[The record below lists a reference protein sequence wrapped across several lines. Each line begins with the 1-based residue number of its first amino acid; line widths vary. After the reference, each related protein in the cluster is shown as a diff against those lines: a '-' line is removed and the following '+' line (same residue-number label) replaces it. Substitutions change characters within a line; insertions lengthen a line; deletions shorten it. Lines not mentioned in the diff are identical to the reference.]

1 MADKSIDVYLNDHL
15 AGAMLG
21 SDLAEQIRDRN
32 QNTPLGE
39 LMQSLAP
46 QIEEDRQT
54 LIGLMQ
60 RMDTSKSPVKQAG
73 AWVTEKASRA
83 KFGGLTSGEPPVGT
97 FMAVE
102 SLALGVLG
110 KLSLWRALAAVADE
124 YPAIASVDLDD
135 LIDRAQTQ
143 YDLLEHERLAASR
156 RAFSNVHAAA

>member
-1 MADKSIDVYLNDHL
+1 MANTAIDVYLNDHL

-32 QNTPLGE
+32 ENTPLGE

-83 KFGGLTSGEPPVGT
+83 KFGGLTSGEPQLGT

-110 KLSLWRALAAVADE
+110 KLSLWRALAQVADQH
-124 YPAIASVDLDD
+124 PAITSIDLDE

-156 RAFSNVHAAA
+156 RALSTAHAAA